1 MYQDIIL
8 LMTIFFSV
16 LWLIKKHY
24 DNAYDI
30 ENIQI
35 ELKNLKYKTS
45 DFDKESEKD
54 IASLRSET
62 VNIVQSMR
70 KMQDDIIEG
79 KQNDINI
86 DAKYNLKLN
95 LIDAMLEKYA
105 MPNPNKED
113 TVKIQGSEYSKGD
126 ISLGH
131 PMQNRTSAEKAAY
144 DKIARQISGSDV

>member
-24 DNAYDI
+24 DNAWDI

-35 ELKNLKYKTS
+35 QIKNLEYKTS

-54 IASLRSET
+54 IASLRGET
-62 VNIVQSMR
+62 VNIVKSMR

-86 DAKYNLKLN
+86 DAKYKIKLD

-105 MPNPNKED
+105 MPNPNKKD
-113 TVKIQGSEYSKGD
+113 TVTIQGAEYSKGD
-126 ISLGH
+126 ISFD

-144 DKIARQISGSDV
+144 DKLAKQIAGNDV

>member
-1 MYQDIIL
+1 
-8 LMTIFFSV
+8 MTIFFSV

-35 ELKNLKYKTS
+35 ELKNLEHKTS
-45 DFDKESEKD
+45 HSFIEVKIDT
-54 IASLRSET
+54 ASLKDET
-62 VNIVQSMR
+62 VNIVKSMR

-86 DAKYNLKLN
+86 DAKYKIKLN
-95 LIDAMLEKYA
+95 AIDKMLEQQ
-105 MPNPNKED
+105 
-113 TVKIQGSEYSKGD
+113 TRISEGIDLKDGVSFD
-126 ISLGH
+126 

-144 DKIARQISGSDV
+144 DKLAKQISGSNV

>member
-35 ELKNLKYKTS
+35 QLKNLEYKTS

-54 IASLRSET
+54 IASLRGET
-62 VNIVQSMR
+62 VNIVKSMR
-70 KMQDDIIEG
+70 EMQDDIIEG

-86 DAKYNLKLN
+86 DAKYKLKLD

-105 MPNPNKED
+105 MPNPNKKD
-113 TVKIQGSEYSKGD
+113 TVTIQGAEYSKGD
-126 ISLGH
+126 ISFD

-144 DKIARQISGSDV
+144 DKLARQISGTDV

>member
-1 MYQDIIL
+1 MYQDLIIL
-8 LMTIFFSV
+8 ITLFFSV

-24 DNAYDI
+24 DNAWDI

-35 ELKNLKYKTS
+35 QLKNLEYKTS

-54 IASLRSET
+54 IASLRGET
-62 VNIVQSMR
+62 VNIVKSMR
-70 KMQDDIIEG
+70 EMQDDIIEG

-86 DAKYNLKLN
+86 DAKYKLKLD

-105 MPNPNKED
+105 MPNPNKEN
-113 TVKIQGSEYSKGD
+113 TVTIQGAEYSKGD
-126 ISLGH
+126 ISFD

-144 DKIARQISGSDV
+144 DKLAKQIAGTDV

>member
-24 DNAYDI
+24 DNAWDI
-30 ENIQI
+30 ENLQIQ
-35 ELKNLKYKTS
+35 LKSLKYKTS

-54 IASLRSET
+54 IANLRAET
-62 VNIVQSMR
+62 INIVQSMR

-86 DAKYNLKLN
+86 DAKYKLKVRS
-95 LIDAMLEKYA
+95 I
-105 MPNPNKED
+105 
-113 TVKIQGSEYSKGD
+113 YSKMGIVDPDLKFTD
-126 ISLGH
+126 ITNG
-131 PMQNRTSAEKAAY
+131 T
-144 DKIARQISGSDV
+144 G

>member
-24 DNAYDI
+24 DNAWDI
-30 ENIQI
+30 ENLQIQ
-35 ELKNLKYKTS
+35 LKNLKYNTS
-45 DFDKESEKD
+45 DSFKEVKKD
-54 IASLRSET
+54 ITSLRSET

-86 DAKYNLKLN
+86 DAKYRIKLN
-95 LIDAMLEKYA
+95 AIDEMLEQ
-105 MPNPNKED
+105 
-113 TVKIQGSEYSKGD
+113 TSISEGIDLKDGVAFD
-126 ISLGH
+126 
-131 PMQNRTSAEKAAY
+131 PMKNRTSAEKKAY
-144 DKIARQISGSDV
+144 DKLAKQISGSNI

>member
-35 ELKNLKYKTS
+35 QLKNLQYKTS

-54 IASLRSET
+54 IASLRGET
-62 VNIVQSMR
+62 VNIVKSMR

-86 DAKYNLKLN
+86 DAKYKLKLD
-95 LIDAMLEKYA
+95 LVDAMLEKYA

-113 TVKIQGSEYSKGD
+113 TVTIQGAEYSKGD
-126 ISLGH
+126 ISFD

-144 DKIARQISGSDV
+144 DKLAKQIAGTDV

>member
-35 ELKNLKYKTS
+35 QLKNLQYKTS

-54 IASLRSET
+54 IASLRGET
-62 VNIVQSMR
+62 VNIVKSMR

-86 DAKYNLKLN
+86 DAKYKLKLD
-95 LIDAMLEKYA
+95 LVDAMLEKYA

-113 TVKIQGSEYSKGD
+113 TVTIQGAEYSKGD
-126 ISLGH
+126 ISFD

-144 DKIARQISGSDV
+144 DKLAKQIAGPDV

>member
-35 ELKNLKYKTS
+35 QLKNLEHKTS
-45 DFDKESEKD
+45 HSFIEVKIDT
-54 IASLRSET
+54 ASLKDET
-62 VNIVQSMR
+62 VNIVKSMR
-70 KMQDDIIEG
+70 EMQDDIIEG

-86 DAKYNLKLN
+86 DAKYKLKLD

-105 MPNPNKED
+105 MPNPNKKD
-113 TVKIQGSEYSKGD
+113 TVTIQGAEYSKGD
-126 ISLGH
+126 ISFD

-144 DKIARQISGSDV
+144 DKLARQISGTDV

>member
-35 ELKNLKYKTS
+35 ELKNLEHKTS
-45 DFDKESEKD
+45 HSFIEVKIDT
-54 IASLRSET
+54 ASLKDET
-62 VNIVQSMR
+62 VNIVKSMR

-86 DAKYNLKLN
+86 DAKYKIKLN
-95 LIDAMLEKYA
+95 AIDKMLEQQ
-105 MPNPNKED
+105 
-113 TVKIQGSEYSKGD
+113 TRISEGIDLKDGVSFD
-126 ISLGH
+126 

-144 DKIARQISGSDV
+144 DKLAKQISGSNV